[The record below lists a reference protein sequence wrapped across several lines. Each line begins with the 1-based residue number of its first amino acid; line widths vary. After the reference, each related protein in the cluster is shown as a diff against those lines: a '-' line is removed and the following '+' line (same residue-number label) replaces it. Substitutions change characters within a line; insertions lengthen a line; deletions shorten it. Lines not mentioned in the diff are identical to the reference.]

1 MIGLDSLSPKYGST
15 SKKKRLGCGR
25 GSGHGETSTRG
36 QKGQSA
42 RSGGTKKPGFEGGQ
56 MPLFRRIPKSGF
68 SNVRFAT
75 NCECVNLSSL
85 CKLFPANAE
94 VTVKALKSK
103 GLISCGERV
112 KVLSNGDMSH
122 PLKISVHAFSK
133 GAKAK
138 IEKAGGKALELGAK
152 K

>member
-1 MIGLDSLSPKYGST
+1 MIGLDSLSPKFGSK

-36 QKGQSA
+36 QKGQSS

-68 SNVRFAT
+68 SNVQFAT
-75 NCECVNLSSL
+75 NNEFVSLSTL
-85 CKLFPANAE
+85 CKRFPANAD
-94 VTVKALKSK
+94 VTVEALKTK
-103 GLISCGERV
+103 GLVCYGERV
-112 KVLSNGDMSH
+112 KVLSNGEMSH
-122 PLKISVHAFSK
+122 PLKITVHAFSK
-133 GAKAK
+133 GAKEK
-138 IEKAGGKALELGAK
+138 IEKAGGKAVVLENK